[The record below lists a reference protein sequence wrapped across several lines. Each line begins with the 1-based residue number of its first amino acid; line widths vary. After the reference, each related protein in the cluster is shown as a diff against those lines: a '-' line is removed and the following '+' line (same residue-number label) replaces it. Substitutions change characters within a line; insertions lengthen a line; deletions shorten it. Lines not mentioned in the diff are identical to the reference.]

1 MAQYNK
7 SFNFKNGLQVDNDN
21 FIVNASGLVGIGST
35 IPTAHLDVKGST
47 VVSENITVGLKA
59 GIGSLTVAGVSTFH
73 DYLHVGSGVSAV
85 GVITASSFSGD
96 GSYLSNIV
104 GFSTTKFILEKA
116 KGAPA
121 GPNYG
126 PSGTWGS
133 VENTGLATGGYDLR
147 NTTDKM
153 LSVGIGTNRGDWGYD
168 LIIGVNP
175 ENNKYETSP
184 MYYGGI
190 GFNGI
195 QGGSLKATGIITA
208 VSGFVGPGTSIIELD
223 ANNIAHNTIS
233 NARLPVI
240 DNSKFPTLTRIGVGV
255 TDGISV
261 GTLEAKYIDLT
272 GSAGPGPSQPHIGIA
287 SATVFVGLHTGN
299 VEGDLTGNADTA
311 TTLLGNSSV
320 NTSGKITALTG
331 FVGGAVSFTSAGIGT
346 ASSFSGDLQVQNG
359 GGTPGDD
366 GNVDVFFSS
375 YNNETTIAIGRS
387 EVIGDRNAVIRYNNT
402 ATGWWDK
409 DRSNSLD
416 IANYSQGNI
425 NFVSNP
431 SLVSGASSEG
441 VFSWRKGANTAPTMV
456 FDPTLGRL
464 GIGVTEPEVVLHV
477 TGISTFNGAAQ
488 VIGALRATSLT
499 LDSNF
504 VGSLNGSV
512 YSTDGT
518 ALFLDKGTN
527 DAGANAYLKINS
539 IATSGISTFAD
550 VMATGGIGIKTD
562 PNAPGGENDNHLL
575 TLNPKPR
582 KNVDAGQSQFIVN
595 NIGQVAIKTS
605 TFYLQTGLQN
615 PLTPS
620 YFRMIGV
627 GRTPGSAVDFGIA
640 GNSPEDNHETELI
653 KTRFMIPPTV
663 TDAQRGLLRDITNN
677 NSSIL
682 PDGALIYNSDK
693 QQLQMYHRPQNAWIG
708 IGTAWGV

>member
-47 VVSENITVGLKA
+47 VVSENITV
-59 GIGSLTVAGVSTFH
+59 H
-73 DYLHVGSGVSAV
+73 DYLHVGAGISVVGVSTFNDYLHIGAGVSAV
-85 GVITASSFSGD
+85 GVVTAQEYYGD

-104 GFSTTKFILEKA
+104 GFATTKFILEKA

-126 PSGTWGS
+126 PSADPWGS

-153 LSVGIGTNRGDWGYD
+153 LAVGIGTNRGDWGYD

-208 VSGFVGPGTSIIELD
+208 VAGFVGPGTSLIELD
-223 ANNIAHNTIS
+223 AANIAHNTIN
-233 NARLPVI
+233 NARLPVLE
-240 DNSKFPTLTRIGVGV
+240 NSKFPLLTRVGVGA
-255 TDGISV
+255 TTGIST
-261 GTLEAKYIDLT
+261 GTVEAKYLSLDST
-272 GSAGPGPSQPHIGIA
+272 VGIA
-287 SATVFVGLHTGN
+287 TAYAFVGLHTGN
-299 VEGDLTGNADTA
+299 VTGNVTGNADTA
-311 TTLLGNSSV
+311 TTLNADSSV
-320 NTSGKITALTG
+320 DTTGIITARGG

-346 ASSFSGDLQVQNG
+346 ASIFSGDLQVQNG
-359 GGTPGDD
+359 GGIPGDD

-387 EVIGDRNAVIRYNNT
+387 EVVANNNAVIRYNNT

-409 DRSNSLD
+409 DKSNSLD

-456 FDPTLGRL
+456 FDPTLGYL
-464 GIGVTEPEVVLHV
+464 SIGATDPAHPLDVTGVTTIRGNAFVSG
-477 TGISTFNGAAQ
+477 TISAN
-488 VIGALRATSLT
+488 SLT
-499 LDSNF
+499 LESNF

-518 ALFLDKGTN
+518 VQFLDKGTN
-527 DAGANAYLKINS
+527 SLGADDPTKALLRINTA
-539 IATSGISTFAD
+539 ATSGVSTFVD
-550 VMATGGIGIKTD
+550 VMATGGIGVGTN
-562 PNAPGGENDNHLL
+562 PNDTANDNHLL
-575 TLNPKPR
+575 TLNPDIS
-582 KNVDAGQSQFIVN
+582 NQNQFIVN
-595 NIGQVAIKTS
+595 SIGQVAIKTD
-605 TFYLQTGLQN
+605 TFYADVGLAN
-615 PLTPS
+615 PETAS

-627 GRTPGSAVDFGIA
+627 GGTPGSAVDFSNA
-640 GNSPEDNHETELI
+640 GNSPVQFHETELR
-653 KTRFMIPPTV
+653 KTRYMIPPTV
-663 TDAQRGLLRDITNN
+663 TQAERNALRDINN
-677 NSSIL
+677 GNSETL
-682 PDGALIYNSDK
+682 PNGSLVFNSTYN
-693 QQLQMYHRPQNAWIG
+693 QLQMYIAGGGTGNQRWVG
-708 IGTAWGV
+708 IATVDQGS